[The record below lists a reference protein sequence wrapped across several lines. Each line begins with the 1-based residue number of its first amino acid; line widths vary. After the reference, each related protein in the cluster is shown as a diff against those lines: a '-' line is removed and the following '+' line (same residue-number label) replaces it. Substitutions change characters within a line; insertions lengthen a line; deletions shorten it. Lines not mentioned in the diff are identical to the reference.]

1 MAALNQAR
9 LAGGVGVDS
18 LLHHNL
24 QPLEPGGLT
33 EAPYELVLVVAA
45 LLEDVVEALQLLV
58 VQDGLLVTEGLLPQ
72 LECHVPEGPA

>member
-1 MAALNQAR
+1 MAALNQAG

-33 EAPYELVLVVAA
+33 EAALELVLRVGA
-45 LLEDVVEALQLLV
+45 LLEDVVEAEFFLMTQGGALV
-58 VQDGLLVTEGLLPQ
+58 PKRL
-72 LECHVPEGPA
+72 AA